1 MPEFPMYLYRPLTSI
16 LKDRKTRKAQITV
29 RLDEDILKWLRSQ
42 GQGYQTKLNAMLRQ
56 LMIVHKAGKKAS

>member
-1 MPEFPMYLYRPLTSI
+1 MYLYRPLTSI

>member
-1 MPEFPMYLYRPLTSI
+1 MPEFPMYFYRPLTSI